1 MERGRA
7 GTSLETV
14 FGEEAVVGSIVGVA
28 TGVALARTGD
38 VDGGTAMSS
47 SNRAVCC
54 TGRVET
60 RCATDDCGVAI

>member
-14 FGEEAVVGSIVGVA
+14 FGEAVVGWIVGVA

-54 TGRVET
+54 TGRAET